1 LFGKTAG
8 AGAKLHTKKESI
20 MGGLKAWAGVLLA
33 AGLEV
38 DVTTADEVSKKQA
51 LGKNYAFVLYTRK
64 LKINADGHAVKL

>member
-1 LFGKTAG
+1 
-8 AGAKLHTKKESI
+8 